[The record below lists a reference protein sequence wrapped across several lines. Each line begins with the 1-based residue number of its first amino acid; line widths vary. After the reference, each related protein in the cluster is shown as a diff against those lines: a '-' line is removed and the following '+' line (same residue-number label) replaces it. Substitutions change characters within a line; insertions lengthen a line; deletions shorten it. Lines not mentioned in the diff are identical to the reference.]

1 MRGPWGEE
9 DMCTRGSDLP
19 PRSMAHS
26 LKVIHINT
34 AVATVKVKPP
44 SLTS

>member
-1 MRGPWGEE
+1 MEAERESCNERTMGEE

-34 AVATVKVKPP
+34 QWP
-44 SLTS
+44 L